1 MKIVVFGASGYIGQT
16 LTKYLLDH
24 GHEVTGV
31 FRTKP
36 LDIDVSIK
44 VEILE
49 TSKQAET
56 IIQENDPDLVI
67 NVSNYFSRTAEA
79 DDIDKF
85 AEVNTVL
92 VSAICKGCLS
102 ASAAFIQVGSAWEA
116 DFTADDPSLGNTYAL
131 YKGIASNIGFWYKK
145 SFGLKYSQLNLF
157 DTYGEGDTRGKI
169 VQFLTEQ
176 LNQSKPL
183 DLSGGMQILELV
195 HVEDVSSCI
204 TKLGDLLVNNKLP
217 QTSDKYACFPNSPVT
232 LRQVVETIDQ
242 ISEKNVPVNWGA
254 REYRVGEMF
263 ERDLRGFKPVPGWE
277 STIDLKSGISRV
289 LKFSNSTLKID

>member
-24 GHEVTGV
+24 GHDVIGV
-31 FRTKP
+31 YRSTP
-36 LDIDVSIK
+36 INVDALLK
-44 VEILE
+44 VAILE
-49 TSKQAET
+49 TSPFAET

-79 DDIDKF
+79 NDIEKF

-92 VSAICKGCLS
+92 ISAICKGCLS
-102 ASAAFIQVGSAWEA
+102 TSAAFVQVGSAWEA
-116 DFTADDPSLGNTYAL
+116 DFTADDPSLGNSYAL
-131 YKGIASNIGFWYKK
+131 YKGLASNIGFWYEK
-145 SFGLKYSQLNLF
+145 SFGLKYAQLNLF

-176 LNQSKPL
+176 LSKTTPL
-183 DLSGGMQILELV
+183 DLSGGLQILELV

-204 TKLGDLLVNNKLP
+204 TKLGNLLVNDKLTD
-217 QTSDKYACFPNSPVT
+217 TSEKYACFPDTPVT
-232 LRQVVETIDQ
+232 LRQVVETIDK
-242 ISEKNVPVNWGA
+242 ISGKTVPVNWGA

-263 ERDLRGFKPVPGWE
+263 ERDLRSLRPVPEWE
-277 STIDLKSGISRV
+277 SKIDLMTGISRV
-289 LKFSNSTLKID
+289 LNSQASL